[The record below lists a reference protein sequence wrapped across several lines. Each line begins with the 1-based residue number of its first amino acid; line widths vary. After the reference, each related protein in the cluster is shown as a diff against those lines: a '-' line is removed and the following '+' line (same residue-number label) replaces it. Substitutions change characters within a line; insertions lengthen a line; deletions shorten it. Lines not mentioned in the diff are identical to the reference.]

1 MRRARLLVAAAG
13 LALPLAIGACGGGKV
28 TTAEPTTTTSPQ
40 ATAQKRQPSV
50 TQKQQPRGKP
60 QAPAKAQARPQPMS
74 AAATVRA
81 YFAAINAK
89 DYRTAWNLGGNNFDS
104 SYEHFVAAFSDT
116 EQDAVTILNVAG
128 PVVTIKLAAV
138 HTNGDV
144 TTYAGTYTVRHAKL
158 VDANIKETTPS
169 NQPAPQATGKT
180 FGDGVHRVGVDI
192 QPGLYKATVTSG
204 MGYWAR
210 LSGPDTHN
218 DIITNDMKESGT
230 MYLRVRST
238 DKYIEIVGTTFT
250 SVG

>member
-1 MRRARLLVAAAG
+1 MKRVCLLLAAAS
-13 LALPLAIGACGGGKV
+13 LALPLAIGACGGGKA
-28 TTAEPTTTTSPQ
+28 TTAEPTTTTSPPV
-40 ATAQKRQPSV
+40 TTQKRQPPV
-50 TQKQQPRGKP
+50 TDKQQPRTRP
-60 QAPAKAQARPQPMS
+60 QAQAKTQSHPMS
-74 AAATVRA
+74 AAVTVRA

-144 TTYAGTYTVRHAKL
+144 TTYEGTYTVRHGKV
-158 VDANIKETTPS
+158 VDANIRETTPS
-169 NQPAPQATGKT
+169 NQPAPEATGKS
-180 FGDGVHRVGVDI
+180 FGDGVYRVGVDI

-210 LSGPDTHN
+210 LSGPDTAN
-218 DIITNDMKESGT
+218 DVTANDVKERGT

-238 DKYIEIVGTTFT
+238 DKYIEIVGTTFAR
-250 SVG
+250 VG